1 MKRILALIALAVFAV
16 ALTASLTV
24 VAAQSPA
31 PKAENQPQMNAAL
44 QHLQEAQKN
53 LEAAAHDKGGHRV
66 KAIGLIKQAIS
77 EVQQGIQYDNT
88 HMSPEEKPKPQGK

>member
-1 MKRILALIALAVFAV
+1 MKRILALIALAVFAIT
-16 ALTASLTV
+16 LTAPLTV

-31 PKAENQPQMNAAL
+31 PKAENQPEMNAAL

-53 LEAAAHDKGGHRV
+53 LESASHDKGGHRV

-88 HMSPEEKPKPQGK
+88 HTSSGEKPKSKSK